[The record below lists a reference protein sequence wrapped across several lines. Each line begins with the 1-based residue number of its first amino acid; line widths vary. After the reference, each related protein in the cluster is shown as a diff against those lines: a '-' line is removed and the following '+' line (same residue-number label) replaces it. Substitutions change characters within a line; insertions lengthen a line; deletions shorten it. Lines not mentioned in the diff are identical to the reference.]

1 MNDLESYLTN
11 CNLNGLQTISNEIEI
26 QLGIYLKLFVI
37 LYADDTVLMAE
48 SSADL
53 QNQLNS
59 FQDYCSVWKLK
70 VNTDKS
76 KVMVFS
82 RGKLPRNLNF
92 SLNGE
97 KLEIV
102 NSFNYLG
109 IELSRTGNFKRAK
122 QSIADKATVALY
134 EVLKMGRKHGLSVK
148 IQLDLFDKMVKP
160 ILLYGCEVW
169 GFSNNDIIE
178 KVHLKFCKLLL
189 HLKSST
195 PSYMIYGEL
204 GRYPLEIDI
213 KSRIISFWAK
223 LLSGKELK
231 LSKIIYN
238 LCYYMSIKSMEHFTW
253 LDNVKKILNECG
265 FAYIWNTQTFVDPNW
280 LRLTIIRNLQDQFE
294 QYWHS
299 LLDDASKAINYRLF
313 KDYFGMEVYFDILD
327 NKNVVEL
334 CRFRTANHKLPIEI
348 GRWNNTNRNNRICTH
363 CNKNELGDEF
373 HYILDCPF
381 FEQYR
386 NIYIPKYYYSRP
398 NVLKYKLLFS
408 SKKKSELIKLSKFI
422 NHINKTV
429 CTPA

>member
-11 CNLNGLQTISNEIEI
+11 GNLNGLQTISNEIEI

-37 LYADDTVLMAE
+37 LYADDTVPMAD

-59 FQDYCSVWKLK
+59 FQDYCSIWKLK

-102 NSFNYLG
+102 NGLNYLG
-109 IELSRTGNFKRAK
+109 IELSRTGNFKRGK
-122 QSIADKATVALY
+122 QSIAGKATVAFY
-134 EVLKMGRKHGLSVK
+134 DVIKMGRKHGLSVK

-195 PSYMIYGEL
+195 SSYMIYGEL
-204 GRYPLEIDI
+204 GRYLLEIDI

-238 LCYYMSIKSMEHFTW
+238 LRYRMSIKNVEQFTW
-253 LDNVKKILNECG
+253 LDNVKTN
-265 FAYIWNTQTFVDPNW
+265 
-280 LRLTIIRNLQDQFE
+280 
-294 QYWHS
+294 
-299 LLDDASKAINYRLF
+299 F
-313 KDYFGMEVYFDILD
+313 K
-327 NKNVVEL
+327 
-334 CRFRTANHKLPIEI
+334 
-348 GRWNNTNRNNRICTH
+348 
-363 CNKNELGDEF
+363 
-373 HYILDCPF
+373 
-381 FEQYR
+381 
-386 NIYIPKYYYSRP
+386 
-398 NVLKYKLLFS
+398 
-408 SKKKSELIKLSKFI
+408 
-422 NHINKTV
+422 
-429 CTPA
+429 

>member
-11 CNLNGLQTISNEIEI
+11 CNLNGLQTISNEIET

-53 QNQLNS
+53 QNRLNS
-59 FQDYCSVWKLK
+59 FQDYCSIWKLK

-76 KVMVFS
+76 NVMVFS

-102 NSFNYLG
+102 NSLNYLG

-122 QSIADKATVALY
+122 QSIAVKATVAFY

-204 GRYPLEIDI
+204 GRYPLE
-213 KSRIISFWAK
+213 KNII
-223 LLSGKELK
+223 
-231 LSKIIYN
+231 
-238 LCYYMSIKSMEHFTW
+238 
-253 LDNVKKILNECG
+253 G
-265 FAYIWNTQTFVDPNW
+265 FI
-280 LRLTIIRNLQDQFE
+280 
-294 QYWHS
+294 
-299 LLDDASKAINYRLF
+299 
-313 KDYFGMEVYFDILD
+313 
-327 NKNVVEL
+327 
-334 CRFRTANHKLPIEI
+334 
-348 GRWNNTNRNNRICTH
+348 
-363 CNKNELGDEF
+363 
-373 HYILDCPF
+373 
-381 FEQYR
+381 
-386 NIYIPKYYYSRP
+386 
-398 NVLKYKLLFS
+398 
-408 SKKKSELIKLSKFI
+408 
-422 NHINKTV
+422 
-429 CTPA
+429 